1 MKSKKCIS
9 SSFLRIFT
17 IFILIVESMVIS
29 QHHLA
34 LAGSPPEEKHQDF
47 DYEIELHELNVRFDM
62 PKHLISATDKMQIQL
77 KSTELTHIAFM
88 LNKGLEIRGIS
99 IEGYEGRLEWEGIPG
114 EDEDIQMIRIT
125 LPATNPVQGHEGLQ
139 PQITPFIEE
148 NKSSSPTESETQA
161 TAGNKLQTLIVIKVD
176 YEGEIYNPVKT
187 PKELGH
193 LRGDITTGLI
203 AEEGIYLSNGT
214 YWYPTKPRGLS
225 LFKLEAEIR
234 DPYRIVTQGELK
246 ERIIKDG
253 ASISRWESVIP
264 ADGLSLI
271 GGQYII
277 NTKTVDQVEISTYF
291 FKDEVP
297 MSDMFIDAAARYI
310 KMYSEILGRYPYK
323 RFDIVENFFSTGYG
337 MPGFTLLGNYVI
349 KQGQMSLQ
357 PGYLD
362 HEIVHSWF
370 GNYVFNDMTKGNW
383 VEAITTYFANYYY
396 KELMLG
402 HDEAISHRGRDC
414 LKYSIRATKEKEY
427 PVRKFMFKTEEFENE
442 IGYTKGSMIFHQLR
456 RTVGDEIFFKTIR
469 EFVKRFGGMYAE
481 WDDIQALFEEMS
493 KLGLDWFFSQWLD
506 RNGAPE
512 LRLENVEMKGADRGY
527 LIKGEVVQYGEVYR
541 LSLPIYID
549 FGASAETFDFD
560 TDESRKGFELRV
572 DRAPVSLALDPEYHL
587 FRRIAPDDITPC
599 LNALL
604 EDDDKAFV
612 YPSNKANPENEVYK
626 GLAETAS
633 ERKGGL
639 LISDAHTESLE
650 KISSSSIFIA
660 GEARNSEY
668 FEAFYDYLPDGVE
681 VGKDYFV
688 IKGERYAGQDYSL
701 LISFR
706 NPVNPSNL
714 VTLYFGLSPDAISRS
729 RYIFF
734 YGWDSYVVFKNGRPI
749 KRGDFTKRV
758 SETVYEFSPSMISSA
773 TSEHITSEYIMGHIK
788 RLASEELAGRYP
800 GTKGDGLARD
810 YIIERFKQYNIAPA
824 ILSEHKAY
832 EQGFKVRVIDLKDFN
847 ISFRKGKKEIAQH
860 GIPLNLSSPGTLKSG
875 IVMAGYGIYDQQ
887 SETAY
892 DDYKGI
898 EDQVKGEAVVIMDGM
913 PDFYQGLET
922 KGGEVKDRSPISD
935 IQSLFKKIEAAQKL
949 GASAVVIYTSSDQI
963 DKYSVYLAY
972 PSLVPRSI
980 MEDINKKKK
989 EGKFASIEIELSR
1002 MISMS
1007 DMPSFEVKV
1016 PIILIPYDDPENKEI
1031 EKYLKLSK
1039 IKNMI
1044 NKKKRPYSKE
1054 IKNLSLDINIEYSAR
1069 EFPVY
1074 NIIGYIEGSD
1084 TKLKD
1089 EIIVLGA
1096 HYDHLGLDEDG
1107 NIFYG
1112 ADDNASGV
1120 AAMLE
1125 IAGALYGIRSQIKR
1139 TVVFV
1144 AFGGEEWGLLG
1155 SQFFVNNPIFSQ
1167 NKITSMLNMDSIG
1180 RGVPSEV
1187 WLIGSS
1193 IHPELSLIAERYMKG
1208 LGLQEA
1214 KNIDRYAFKHGSDH
1228 YPFHIKGVPALD
1240 FCSTNYRELHKT
1252 TDTWEGIDREK
1263 VEKIARL
1270 VFLTLFELATR

>member
-1 MKSKKCIS
+1 MQPKRCRLIYLLK
-9 SSFLRIFT
+9 IFA
-17 IFILIVESMVIS
+17 IFVFIESIVIS
-29 QHHLA
+29 QYHHLA
-34 LAGSPPEEKHQDF
+34 MAGSPEEKHPDF

-62 PKHLISATDKMQIQL
+62 PKHLISATDKMKIQL
-77 KSTELTHIAFM
+77 KSAELTHIAFM
-88 LNKGLEIRGIS
+88 LNKSLGIREIRID
-99 IEGYEGRLEWEGIPG
+99 GYEDHVDWESIPG
-114 EDEDIQMIRIT
+114 DDEYIQMIKIA
-125 LPATNPVQGHEGLQ
+125 LPATNTAQVQQGEQ
-139 PQITPFIEE
+139 PQITPFTGEE
-148 NKSSSPTESETQA
+148 KDLSPLESEIQDTG
-161 TAGNKLQTLIVIKVD
+161 GNKPQTSMVIKVD

-187 PKELGH
+187 AKELGH

-203 AEEGIYLSNGT
+203 SEEGIYLSNGT
-214 YWYPTKPRGLS
+214 YWYPTKPKGLS
-225 LFKLEAEIR
+225 LFKLEAELR
-234 DPYRIVTQGELK
+234 DPYRIVAQGELK
-246 ERIIKDG
+246 ERISRDG
-253 ASISRWESVIP
+253 LSISRWESVIP
-264 ADGLSLI
+264 ADGLSLV

-277 NTKTVDQVEISTYF
+277 NTKAVDQVEISTYF
-291 FKDEVP
+291 FKEDEA

-310 KMYSEILGRYPYK
+310 KMYSEILGKYPYK

-383 VEAITTYFANYYY
+383 VEALTTYCANYYY
-396 KELMLG
+396 KELILG
-402 HDEAISHRGRDC
+402 HDEAVNHRKRDC

-442 IGYTKGSMIFHQLR
+442 IGYTKGSMSFHQLR
-456 RTVGDEIFFKTIR
+456 KTVGDEIFFNVIR
-469 EFVKRFGGMYAE
+469 EFVKRFGGGYAE

-493 KLGLDWFFSQWLD
+493 KLDLGWFFSQWLD
-506 RNGAPE
+506 RKGAPE
-512 LRLENVEMKGADRGY
+512 LRLENVELKAADKGY
-527 LIKGEVVQYGEVYR
+527 LIKGEVVQSGDVYR
-541 LSLPIYID
+541 LSFPIHID
-549 FGASAETFDFD
+549 LGGNGETFDFD
-560 TDESRKGFELRV
+560 TDEPRKGFELRV
-572 DRAPVSLALDPEYHL
+572 DRAPISLALDPEYHL

-612 YPSNKANPENEVYK
+612 YPSGTANTENEVYK
-626 GLAETAS
+626 VLAENAS

-639 LISDAHTESLE
+639 LISDADTGSLE
-650 KISSSSIFIA
+650 KISSHSIFIA

-668 FEAFYDYLPDGVE
+668 FEAFYNYLPDGVKL
-681 VGKDYFV
+681 GKDYFA
-688 IKGERYAGQDYSL
+688 IDGERYEGQDYSL

-706 NPVNPSNL
+706 NPVDTSNF
-714 VTLYFGLSPDAISRS
+714 VTLYFGLSPQAISRS

-734 YGWDSYVVFKNGRPI
+734 YGWDSYVAFKNGRPI
-749 KRGDFTKRV
+749 KRGDFTKRI

-773 TSEHITSEYIMGHIK
+773 TSEHITSEYIIGHIK

-824 ILSEHKAY
+824 IPPEHKAY
-832 EQGFKVRVIDLKDFN
+832 EQGFKIRVIDLKDSN
-847 ISFRKGKKEIAQH
+847 ISFRKGKKEVSQY
-860 GIPLNLSSPGTLKSG
+860 GIPLNFSSPGTLESG
-875 IVMAGYGIYDQQ
+875 IIMAGYGIYDQQ

-898 EDQVKGEAVVIMDGM
+898 EDQVKGKAVVIMDGM
-913 PDFYQGLET
+913 PDFYKGLET
-922 KGGEVKDRSPISD
+922 SGYEVKDRSQTTY
-935 IQSLFKKIEAAQKL
+935 IQSLFKKIEDAQRL
-949 GASAVVIYTSSDQI
+949 GASAAIIYASSDQI
-963 DKYSVYLAY
+963 DKYAIYLAY
-972 PSLVPRSI
+972 PSLVPKSI
-980 MEDINKKKK
+980 MEDINKKKE

-1002 MISMS
+1002 RISMRES
-1007 DMPSFEVKV
+1007 PSFEVKI
-1016 PIILIPYDDPENKEI
+1016 PIILIPYDAPENKEI

-1039 IKNMI
+1039 IKNKI
-1044 NKKKRPYSKE
+1044 NMKKKPCSKE
-1054 IKNLSLDINIEYSAR
+1054 IKNLSLDINIEYSDR
-1069 EFPVY
+1069 EFPAY

-1084 TKLKD
+1084 PVLKD

-1096 HYDHLGLDEDG
+1096 HYDHLGINEEG

-1125 IAGALYGIRSQIKR
+1125 IARALYDIRGQIKR
-1139 TVVFV
+1139 TVMFV
-1144 AFGGEEWGLLG
+1144 AFGAEEWGLLG
-1155 SQFFVNNPIFSQ
+1155 SKFFVNNPISPE
-1167 NKITSMLNMDSIG
+1167 KRIVSMLNMDSIG
-1180 RGVPSEV
+1180 RGAPSEV

-1193 IHPELSLIAERYMKG
+1193 IHPELSLIAERYMKA

-1214 KNIDRYAFKHGSDH
+1214 KNIDGYAFKHGSDH
-1228 YPFHIKGVPALD
+1228 YPFHVKGIPSLD

-1252 TDTWEGIDREK
+1252 TDTWEGIDRGK